1 MTNLCDSIRGFGSE
15 IDRLADEGKT
25 PLFAAVDGRLAA
37 AISVADPVKPTSRQA
52 VEQLHALGLKVAM
65 ITGDNRRTAEAI
77 GRMLGIDHVIAEV
90 LPEGKV
96 EALHRLRSEER
107 RVGEGCVRSCGCW
120 W

>member
-1 MTNLCDSIRGFGSE
+1 MAKLGYSIRGFGSE

-25 PLFAAVDGRLAA
+25 PLFAAIDGGLAA
-37 AISVADPVKPTSRQA
+37 AIAVADPVKPTSRQA

-96 EALHRLRSEER
+96 EALDRKSTRLNS
-107 RVGEGCVRSCGCW
+107 SH
-120 W
+120 